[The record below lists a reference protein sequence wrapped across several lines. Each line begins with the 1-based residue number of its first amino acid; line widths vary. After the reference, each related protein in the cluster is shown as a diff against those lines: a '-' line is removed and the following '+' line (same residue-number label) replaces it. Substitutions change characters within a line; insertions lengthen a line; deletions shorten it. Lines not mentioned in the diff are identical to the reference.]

1 MTPEEACRLVLGD
14 DRADR
19 LIADMGLQWAVVAA
33 MATARLDN
41 TPLEAIKVIRDFV
54 RESKTPKGGARL

>member
-19 LIADMGLQWAVVAA
+19 LIADMGLLWTVVAA
-33 MATARLDN
+33 MAQLRLD
-41 TPLEAIKVIRDFV
+41 TYPLNVHKAIRDFV
-54 RESKTPKGGARL
+54 RESKAPRGGARL